1 MDMGGQDKSE
11 TRWGRIKH
19 HLNFFRIHVLIFTFT
34 PVITACIFYAANG
47 SASGNANS
55 TNLGRQR
62 VTFIDSLFVC
72 FSAMTTCG
80 LVPLNISALHP
91 FQQVLLF
98 LLFIIGDPTFVSL
111 IMVLVRKYYFRN
123 HCEQLILNDRL
134 RRTNTLQPTQTVFQG
149 FVTQPIK
156 KKSKDL
162 KEKKALFIS
171 GPVSAHKIE
180 GYVEDQDMTGR
191 EGVTDSPVEMAP
203 EEGRVSE
210 AVDAE
215 ANHSQPSTIGR
226 STTVFPTN
234 PTSRAES
241 PQAYTTAIPTSTS
254 PGNQRNYPHPQER
267 LYDARQRLRQQT
279 RKATLHQAATV
290 GSAPLSP
297 SRPDRQHSRKATAGM
312 GSPLGRIKST
322 PSAAYYNHPIP
333 HPEGHKNTGMG
344 GFPTPLE
351 IIRDYMPSS
360 TKNKLARP
368 VRKLEIL
375 TNLTMNKDEESKINR
390 LLAVSGSQ
398 VEEEESWT
406 EMLRGSVA
414 KWMPEGLGGMV
425 IGRNSRFWSEE
436 LDDEELEQIGGVEY
450 RALRLLSYLVT
461 GYMLVCQVI
470 PFAIISIYLAK
481 VHKWD
486 SAFEPTQSV
495 QIASADKTWY
505 SLFLSAS
512 AFTGTGM
519 SLVDQGLAPF
529 QNCYLMIYVLVFV
542 LLAGNHA
549 FPIILRFIIWLGTK
563 ITRRGEKFETLHFLL
578 DHPRRCFLYLFPS
591 HQTWYLLFVV
601 LAFIAIELL
610 GFLVLNIGLPVMESL
625 SGFEKFSDGLLQSLS
640 VRASGFGIVAICNMA
655 PSVLFLY
662 IILMYVA
669 IYPIAMSVRSTN
681 VYEEKALGVY
691 EQDDTDTL
699 GEDEPEFKGR
709 RHEVFSKYLLWHMRK
724 QLAFDIWPLAVAIFL
739 ICCFER
745 GKLMDPEKYDWFTVF
760 RILFE
765 CTSAYSVI
773 GLSLGTPN
781 NNFSF
786 VGEFGYASKI
796 VIICVMLRGRH
807 RGLPVAIDR
816 AILLPKEY
824 SRIGNAQSLGGNG
837 NNEKEGIHEPNT
849 TPRNGSHTAK
859 QSDGITAINAQ
870 TQAHRMEDGS

>member
-1 MDMGGQDKSE
+1 MDEADQNE
-11 TRWGRIKH
+11 EQTVWERIKN

-34 PVITACIFYAANG
+34 PIIAACVFYAANG

-55 TNLGRQR
+55 TNLGRQK
-62 VTFIDSLFVC
+62 VTFLDSLFIC

-80 LVPLNISALHP
+80 LVPVNISALHP
-91 FQQVLLF
+91 FQQVLI
-98 LLFIIGDPTFVSL
+98 LLLLVIGDPTFVSL
-111 IMVLVRKYYFRN
+111 IMVLVRKYYFRT
-123 HCEQLILNDRL
+123 HCEQLIINDRL
-134 RRTNTLQPTQTVFQG
+134 RRTNTLHPTETVFQG
-149 FVTQPIK
+149 FVTQPMKRKIK
-156 KKSKDL
+156 TI
-162 KEKKALFIS
+162 KEKKGLFIS

-180 GYVEDQDMTGR
+180 GYVDDQDRHGR
-191 EGVTDSPVEMAP
+191 EGVTDSPVEMDL
-203 EEGRVSE
+203 EEGRISE
-210 AVDAE
+210 NVD
-215 ANHSQPSTIGR
+215 NDRDHDHSQPSTIGR
-226 STTVFPTN
+226 STTAIPTN

-241 PQAYTTAIPTSTS
+241 PHAYTTALPTPIS
-254 PGNQRNYPHPQER
+254 PATTHGLGIHPSER
-267 LYDARQRLRQQT
+267 SYIARQRLRQQT
-279 RKATLHQAATV
+279 RKATLGVGQAATID
-290 GSAPLSP
+290 PISP
-297 SRPDRQHSRKATAGM
+297 IQPIRQPTRKPTM

-351 IIRDYMPSS
+351 LIRDYMPSS

-375 TNLTMNKDEESKINR
+375 TNPIFDRTNKDEE
-390 LLAVSGSQ
+390 AHPHPAG
-398 VEEEESWT
+398 EEGESWT
-406 EMLRGSVA
+406 EMIKGSVA
-414 KWMPEGLGGMV
+414 KWMPDGLSGLV
-425 IGRNSRFWSEE
+425 IGRNSRFWTEE

-450 RALRLLSYLVT
+450 RALRLLSHLV
-461 GYMLVCQVI
+461 GSYVLLCQAI

-481 VHKWD
+481 VKKWD
-486 SAFEPTQSV
+486 AAFQPIQGVQTGSAN
-495 QIASADKTWY
+495 KTWF

-519 SLVDQGLAPF
+519 SLIDQGLAPF
-529 QNCYLMIYVLVFV
+529 QDCYLIIYVLIFV

-549 FPIILRFIIWLGTK
+549 FPIMLRFIIWLGTK
-563 ITRRGEKFETLHFLL
+563 VTRKGEKFETLHFLL

-591 HQTWYLLFVV
+591 HQTWYLLFIV
-601 LAFIAIELL
+601 LTFIIIELFA
-610 GFLVLNIGLPVMESL
+610 FLVLNIGLPVVENL
-625 SGFEKFSDGLLQSLS
+625 SGFERFSDGLLQSLS
-640 VRASGFGIVAICNMA
+640 VRASGFGIVAIGNMA

-691 EQDDTDTL
+691 EADDPDTL

-745 GKLMDPEKYDWFTVF
+745 GKLMDPQKYDWFTVF

-816 AILLPKEY
+816 AILLPREY
-824 SRIGNAQSLGGNG
+824 SRIGNAQSQNNGVGGKG
-837 NNEKEGIHEPNT
+837 KNEKDGIHEPNT
-849 TPRNGSHTAK
+849 APRKGSHRVSESADTGNRSA
-859 QSDGITAINAQ
+859 TV
-870 TQAHRMEDGS
+870 E